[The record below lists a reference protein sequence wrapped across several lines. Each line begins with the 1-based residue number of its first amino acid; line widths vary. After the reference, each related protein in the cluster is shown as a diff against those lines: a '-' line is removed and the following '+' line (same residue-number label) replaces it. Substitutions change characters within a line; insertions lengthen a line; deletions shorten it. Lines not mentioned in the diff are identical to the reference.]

1 MNEDMSTLEMIDTC
15 GAMLDKLT
23 DAQGRAKCGY
33 ITIIDD
39 LLRKI
44 RNNTLV
50 NEAKLNDLSKQSV
63 NNFEPVIMTDD
74 DETVSPE

>member
-50 NEAKLNDLSKQSV
+50 NEAKLNDLSKPPEIGIQ
-63 NNFEPVIMTDD
+63 PVVMD

>member
-50 NEAKLNDLSKQSV
+50 NEAKLNDLSKPPEI
-63 NNFEPVIMTDD
+63 NIEPVVMD

>member
-50 NEAKLNDLSKQSV
+50 NEAKLNDLSKPPEISI
-63 NNFEPVIMTDD
+63 EPVVMDD
-74 DETVSPE
+74 QNGRRF

>member
-15 GAMLDKLT
+15 GVMLDKLT

-50 NEAKLNDLSKQSV
+50 NEAKLNDFSKPPEISI
-63 NNFEPVIMTDD
+63 EPVIMD

>member
-50 NEAKLNDLSKQSV
+50 NEAKLNDLSKPPEISI
-63 NNFEPVIMTDD
+63 EPVVMD

>member
-50 NEAKLNDLSKQSV
+50 NEAKLKDLSKPPEISI
-63 NNFEPVIMTDD
+63 EPVVMD